1 MSMAHPIEIVDTLS
15 YHRLRWHP
23 YHAGWIYARNV
34 LSLLPRKTPTQK
46 GRQQAG
52 QVKIHN
58 YPKQWPAYSTLTWIY
73 APTLVQNESMK
84 TAQDLMTSQV
94 YSINSS
100 DELDT
105 VIRDFL
111 QYGVTTAPVLDHMGD
126 VLGILSEL
134 SLVKIFVRQ
143 SLKES
148 KVVRI
153 GQFSDILEEPF
164 FVSLDT
170 PIAGVMKS
178 LVHSP
183 THRVIVQNLGKQ
195 MVGVISP
202 KDVLRFLLGEFDE
215 SKNLSSQLEKAH
227 EKLKE
232 VMSQLKD
239 AKEVLIRYQNFYE
252 KTPVLMHSVDME
264 GNIVMA
270 NQCIHQA
277 LGYNPGELI
286 GKHID
291 DLYSKDHVADAY
303 RGLKNIANKGFHNS
317 TYTTMLTKEGTPF
330 RVDVASA
337 AINTPNGDFF
347 ATISVSRP
355 INSDTILRALRGL
368 LHQESL
374 GEEDLNAFLQEIQA
388 MGLSHS
394 QKSPSKI

>member
-1 MSMAHPIEIVDTLS
+1 M
-15 YHRLRWHP
+15 
-23 YHAGWIYARNV
+23 
-34 LSLLPRKTPTQK
+34 
-46 GRQQAG
+46 
-52 QVKIHN
+52 
-58 YPKQWPAYSTLTWIY
+58 TWIY
-73 APTLVQNESMK
+73 APTLGQNKAMK

-170 PIAGVMKS
+170 PIAGVMKA

-183 THRVIVQNLGKQ
+183 THRVVVQNLGKQ

-215 SKNLSSQLEKAH
+215 SKNLNSQLEKAH

-239 AKEVLIRYQNFYE
+239 TKEVLIRYQNFYE
-252 KTPVLMHSVDME
+252 KTPVLMHSVDAE

-270 NQCIHQA
+270 NHCIHQA

-291 DLYSKDHVADAY
+291 DLYTKDHVADAL
-303 RGLKNIANKGFHNS
+303 RGLKSIANNGFHKS
-317 TYTTMLTKEGTPF
+317 TYTTMMTKEGKPF
-330 RVDVASA
+330 RVDIASSS
-337 AINTPNGDFF
+337 IKTPDGDFF

-394 QKSPSKI
+394 PKPISKI